1 MDRYFAIRPAEHA
14 AQLIDS
20 AGLKGFESVRAAVSE
35 KHANFIINTG
45 DATAADVEKLIG
57 HIRAVVEERHG
68 ILLELEVHIVGE
80 HA

>member
-1 MDRYFAIRPAEHA
+1 MLPVKR
-14 AQLIDS
+14 IDS
-20 AGLKGFESVRAAVSE
+20 AGLKGFRVGAAVVSD

-68 ILLELEVHIVGE
+68 IRLELEVHIVGE